1 MFMRRLAGCRSA
13 PRPPYG
19 RYRAGFTLIE
29 LLVVIVIIGCMLSL
43 AVFSMGSSGGGRELR
58 GETER
63 LASVIALLLEE
74 ATLDNREYGLQL
86 RNDGYR
92 VLAYDDTNGLWA
104 PAPQTVDYRLPSW
117 IRLDLQLEGAAL
129 KLPQVASQ
137 VDEDDEMPAN
147 AKLQPQLLLLSS
159 GELSP
164 FHLQLSDRRPAGQ
177 VYELV
182 SDGFSLPQATA
193 IQGRK

>member
-1 MFMRRLAGCRSA
+1 MHHRQ
-13 PRPPYG
+13 
-19 RYRAGFTLIE
+19 RAFTLIE

-63 LASVIALLLEE
+63 LAAVIALLLEE

-92 VLAYDDTNGLWA
+92 VLAYDDTSGLWA
-104 PAPQTVDYRLPSW
+104 AAPQTTEYHLPGW

-137 VDEDDEMPAN
+137 ADEDDQAPAN

-164 FHLQLSDRRPAGQ
+164 FSLQLSDRRPAGQ
-177 VYELV
+177 AYELS